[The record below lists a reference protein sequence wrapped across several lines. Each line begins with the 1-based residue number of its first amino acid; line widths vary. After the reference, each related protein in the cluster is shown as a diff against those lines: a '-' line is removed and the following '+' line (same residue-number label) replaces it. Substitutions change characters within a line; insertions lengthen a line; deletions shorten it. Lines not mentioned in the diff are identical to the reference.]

1 MTLQRLQ
8 SAITDTSVS
17 DDELLRLRR
26 QYLQNRS
33 HSSMSSS
40 SSHSS
45 TSSYGSSF
53 NNNNL
58 NNNTSPVSYD
68 NQTYSNN
75 FELTNNHVDNRNFIN
90 NDAFEDFEDDDFV
103 RPTLPPAP
111 AAPVDLGMSNIDAA
125 SYNDLIMKLQTT
137 FGHNS
142 FRGRQ
147 LEVITNVLP
156 PKSSDTFVLFPT
168 GMGKSLCYQL
178 PATILPGLTVVVSP
192 LIALIQDQ
200 VQQLQGLGIPA
211 ADAKHN
217 LHQVISC
224 VKLLYVTPEK
234 ISYSSYLIRRLDEMY
249 ASGRLSLFVVD
260 EAHCVSQWG
269 HDFRPDYVKLSI
281 LKERYPKVPMMALTA
296 TATRRVAQDILRVL
310 GVPRALTVK
319 TSFNRPELTYYVKK
333 KTSKTIDDIAKYV
346 VVLFLRMSLTQCILQ
361 DNSMHTRIHTHFECT
376 KLKCRLRYK
385 NIHRYIVAKHR
396 DASGIVYCLSRKE
409 VERVAEKLSEK
420 IRGVEWYHAGIEDQN
435 DRAERQRRWAND
447 ESKIMVATLA
457 FGMGINKLDV
467 RYVIHYNMPK
477 SAVHYFQESGR
488 AGRDR
493 EPADCVLYYT
503 YRDKKTLEFMIRKA
517 ETATQVTI
525 DRQMFEL
532 NRMVRYC
539 EDDVT
544 CRRIQLLEMFDETGF
559 RGCDNKQKGRT
570 TCDNCATCAQ
580 IRLRNVTIEARY
592 LIECVGNIDNV
603 TAVRFKTYN
612 ISDLSLHNHHLLW
625 LHQVQLGQ
633 IARGK
638 RKGGS
643 TSTYG
648 MAYGCCSDF
657 SVAECDRMIHE
668 MISRGFLKEIDRTN
682 TMGFTN
688 AYLDVG
694 ENQLIKLEL
703 RFRGRSRRT

>member
-1 MTLQRLQ
+1 MMTNY
-8 SAITDTSVS
+8 DN
-17 DDELLRLRR
+17 
-26 QYLQNRS
+26 QN
-33 HSSMSSS
+33 
-40 SSHSS
+40 
-45 TSSYGSSF
+45 Y
-53 NNNNL
+53 NL
-58 NNNTSPVSYD
+58 NNNDVIEEFD
-68 NQTYSNN
+68 
-75 FELTNNHVDNRNFIN
+75 EG
-90 NDAFEDFEDDDFV
+90 EFV
-103 RPTLPPAP
+103 RPTLPPP
-111 AAPVDLGMSNIDAA
+111 PTAPVDRDMSNVDTT
-125 SYNDLIMKLQTT
+125 SHNELITKLQTT

-147 LEVITNVLP
+147 LDVITNVLP

-234 ISYSSYLIRRLDEMY
+234 ISYSSYLIRRLDELY

-281 LKERYPKVPMMALTA
+281 LKQRYPKVPMMALTA
-296 TATRRVAQDILRVL
+296 TATRRVAQDVLRVL
-310 GVPRALTVK
+310 GIPRALTVK
-319 TSFNRPELTYYVKK
+319 TSFNRPELTYSVRKK
-333 KTSKTIDDIAKYV
+333 SSKTIDDIAKY
-346 VVLFLRMSLTQCILQ
+346 IQ
-361 DNSMHTRIHTHFECT
+361 D
-376 KLKCRLRYK
+376 
-385 NIHRYIVAKHR
+385 KHPH
-396 DASGIVYCLSRKE
+396 ASGIVYCLSRKE
-409 VERVAEKLSEK
+409 VERVAGKLSEK

-493 EPADCVLYYT
+493 QPADCVLYYT

-517 ETATQVTI
+517 ETATQETI

-559 RGCDNKQKGRT
+559 RGCSNKQSGRT

-580 IRLRNVTIEARY
+580 VRLRDVTNEARH
-592 LIECVGNIDNV
+592 IIQCVENIDSV
-603 TAVRFKTYN
+603 TA
-612 ISDLSLHNHHLLW
+612 
-625 LHQVQLGQ
+625 VQLGQ

-643 TSTYG
+643 TSKYG
-648 MAYGCCSDF
+648 RAFGCCSDH

-668 MISRGFLKEIDRTN
+668 MIARGFLKEVDRTN

-688 AYLDVG
+688 AYMEVG
-694 ENQLIKLEL
+694 ENPLIKLEL
-703 RFRGRSRRT
+703 QFRARSRRTTKKALTSGDKKKRRLSRTHEAGMMRQLKDLRVQISKSENLRFVYHVLNNSVLELMVKTVPCTLNEFKLLVTAQNKHKYAERFVNCIQNYIKTENVDLSLSGVTFAQCRDANLEESSYFGGSNNGKKSQKKRKG